1 MFEQLLL
8 NVNTFILNPLI
19 FLMIG
24 IAALYFVIGVV
35 QYIIGTEDETK
46 RTSGR
51 NHMFWGI
58 IGLFIMLSVFGI
70 IDLIIDSLGVDK
82 PFPLN

>member
-8 NVNTFILNPLI
+8 NVNTYILNPLI

-24 IAALYFVIGVV
+24 VAALTFVMGVI
-35 QYIIGTEDETK
+35 QYIMGTEDETR
-46 RTSGR
+46 RTTGR
-51 NHMFWGI
+51 NHMLWGI

-70 IDLIIDSLGVDK
+70 IDLIASTMGVTVVDSI
-82 PFPLN
+82 